1 MRARRRKRPL
11 PRFGLRFPKR
21 RKLRLTAPRRKK
33 RLTASRR
40 PGPNRNGTLRAGSPQ
55 DGGVLA
61 RRGEPGSPGS
71 HAGAEAVNR
80 EGEASVAAP
89 PTPADS
95 PLAPHGVTCAGLPPG
110 MAPLPAKKQSLV
122 EATRTEAYDEGYRSG
137 LFDGG
142 EARVGLQLPRYMI
155 LPELGLDDVIRAG
168 LEALSSSLVR
178 LKTPSEVYKAF
189 ERALHEREP
198 LSLIRLG
205 DGELLTLAHDT
216 VLPTEQVQ
224 RYGTFLPYAGV
235 DLPDRAAREAL
246 AGALRQADLVGV
258 PESRHPF
265 FQGLLFPV
273 LRYYGLDY
281 RALKMTSSTINYALN
296 EEGWL
301 RKLIAG
307 RGLLLVGNAAP
318 ALAERLAAEGC
329 RICGV
334 IAPVNGIH
342 DADRIVKQAAEIEFD
357 LALVAA
363 GIAAVRICAGI
374 AAESGKA
381 ALDFGHLADK
391 LVSGEVPLK

>member
-11 PRFGLRFPKR
+11 SRFGLRFPKR
-21 RKLRLTAPRRKK
+21 RKLRLTPARRKK
-33 RLTASRR
+33 RFAASRR
-40 PGPNRNGTLRAGSPQ
+40 PGPTRNGTLRVGSPQ
-55 DGGVLA
+55 DSGVLT
-61 RRGEPGSPGS
+61 RRGEQGIPGS
-71 HAGAEAVNR
+71 HGGTIAVNR
-80 EGEASVAAP
+80 EREAGVAAP
-89 PTPADS
+89 PPSADS
-95 PLAPHGVTCAGLPPG
+95 PPASHGGISAGLPPG
-110 MAPLPAKKQSLV
+110 MAPLPAKKQSL
-122 EATRTEAYDEGYRSG
+122 EAARAEAYDEGYRSG

-168 LEALSSSLVR
+168 LEALSSFLMR

-189 ERALHEREP
+189 ERTLHEREP

-216 VLPTEQVQ
+216 VLPTEQVK

-307 RGLLLVGNAAP
+307 RRLLLVGNAAP

-342 DADRIVKQAAEIEFD
+342 DADRIVKQAAGIEFD

-363 GIAAVRICAGI
+363 GIAAVTICAGI

-381 ALDFGHLADK
+381 ALDFGHMADK
-391 LVSGEVPLK
+391 LVSGEVPLI